1 MADEAGERTSLK
13 DADIA
18 KAQNISR
25 LTVERVRKRFVEEGI
40 DSALNPKV
48 QKHRIQKKLDGKAEA
63 FLIATACSQAPEG
76 RSDWTLRL
84 LADRLVECDIVDSIS
99 TECVRQTLKKN
110 ELKPWQNE
118 CWIIPPKENAD
129 LCNGRRVGSLSIE
142 TTKKM
147 KYWFAWMKPANNM

>member
-1 MADEAGERTSLK
+1 MPAKKYKVRLTEEERIELKKITSKGKIAARKLIHAQILLLGDEAGERTSLK

-76 RSDWTLRL
+76 RSDWTL
-84 LADRLVECDIVDSIS
+84 
-99 TECVRQTLKKN
+99 N
-110 ELKPWQNE
+110 
-118 CWIIPPKENAD
+118 
-129 LCNGRRVGSLSIE
+129 
-142 TTKKM
+142 
-147 KYWFAWMKPANNM
+147 

>member
-1 MADEAGERTSLK
+1 MKPIVEKIFTMPAKKYKVTLTKEERIDLNQLTSKGKIAARKLIHAQILLLADEADERTPLK

-40 DSALNPKV
+40 YSALYSKV
-48 QKHRIQKKLDGKAEA
+48 QKHRIPKKLDGKAEA
-63 FLIATACSQAPEG
+63 FLIATSCSQAPEG

-99 TECVRQTLKKN
+99 TECVRQTLKKTN
-110 ELKPWQNE
+110 
-118 CWIIPPKENAD
+118 
-129 LCNGRRVGSLSIE
+129 
-142 TTKKM
+142 
-147 KYWFAWMKPANNM
+147 